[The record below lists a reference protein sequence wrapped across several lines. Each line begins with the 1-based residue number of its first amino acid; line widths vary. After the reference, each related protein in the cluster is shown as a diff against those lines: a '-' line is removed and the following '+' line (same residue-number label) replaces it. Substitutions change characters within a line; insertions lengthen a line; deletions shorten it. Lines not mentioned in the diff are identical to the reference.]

1 MIIIKTKTTSITL
14 SYQFNVTHKLEN
26 SWKYLLVQCVHVVL
40 DLAVNQNLS
49 LSTNHVD
56 DKGMQ

>member
-1 MIIIKTKTTSITL
+1 MIIIKTKTTSITS

-26 SWKYLLVQCVHVVL
+26 SRKYLLVQRVHVVL
-40 DLAVNQNLS
+40 DLMVTENLS

-56 DKGMQ
+56 DKGV